1 MLHLHTTIGKA
12 FGVLLSST
20 LVLQPIAFAANI
32 NQFSNRPQL
41 SNQELIA
48 QQGEM
53 AIFVSPNGVDASGAG
68 TQAQPFRTI
77 SAALSIAQPGSVIR
91 LAPGTYSAQTGE
103 VFPLKLQPG
112 LQIRGES
119 DKGQGT
125 LISGGGKFVS
135 PTFASQN
142 ITMLAAHNTYIGG
155 VTISNPS
162 PRGYGLWVESSK
174 NVAIANNTFASSTHD
189 GIFLTGSAIASITD
203 NFFTKNR
210 GSGVSAV
217 GSSSGEIRGN
227 NFDNTGF
234 GLSIGQKSAVVLSG
248 NQIVNNVDGVVISN
262 TATPTLRR
270 NTISSNS
277 RNGLVVLK
285 DRDSQPTPDLGTQQ
299 SPGQNVFRANKQ
311 KDIVNASGVPLI
323 AAGNEVNLSR
333 VAGKLDT
340 SVASYTPPVRTVQ
353 TIPPFIPPVSQRS
366 TPPKSST
373 SAVVSLP
380 QTATTP
386 TQDPTQNST
395 QNLPLTIASPVQTIP
410 SNSPSRSQSPSSV
423 GSVIIERELPPVA
436 TRLPSSSGSQSVNQP
451 ERRSNSNQ
459 PVALPPPSKFP
470 ASSSPSKST
479 PASTSISRSIPIVT
493 ESSKPGSVSKSASTE
508 ALRYRVIV
516 PVSTQVNTKEVRRVA
531 PDAFTSK
538 YRGKPVVQVGAFS
551 DRNVADAKAKLL
563 ADSGYKAIVVDFKY

>member
-1 MLHLHTTIGKA
+1 MLHLHTNLGKA

-32 NQFSNRPQL
+32 SQSSNRPQL

-53 AIFVSPNGVDASGAG
+53 AIFVSPNGADASGAG

-112 LQIRGES
+112 IQIRGES

-125 LISGGGKFVS
+125 LISGGGRFVS

-142 ITMLAAHNTYIGG
+142 IAMLAAHNTYISG

-234 GLSIGQKSAVVLSG
+234 GLSIGQKSTVVLSG

-270 NTISSNS
+270 NTIANNS

-323 AAGNEVNLSR
+323 ASGNEVNLSR

-340 SVASYTPPVRTVQ
+340 SVASYTPPVRAAQ
-353 TIPPFIPPVSQRS
+353 TIPPFSPPVSQRS
-366 TPPKSST
+366 TPPKSAAS
-373 SAVVSLP
+373 SVVSLP
-380 QTATTP
+380 PTATP
-386 TQDPTQNST
+386 PTQNST
-395 QNLPLTIASPVQTIP
+395 QNLPVVIASPVETIS
-410 SNSPSRSQSPSSV
+410 SNSSSRSQSPSSV

-436 TRLPSSSGSQSVNQP
+436 TKLPSNSGNQSVNQP
-451 ERRSNSNQ
+451 ERRSNNSQ

-470 ASSSPSKST
+470 ASPSPSKST
-479 PASTSISRSIPIVT
+479 PASTSVSRSIPIIT